1 MSLGG
6 KMRDNTGMEKKKVL
20 YFVPEFPRISETF
33 IEREVAKLIE
43 WGNLDIQILALTKA
57 SGNTS
62 DAVLKRTVYTRL
74 GIGELINGLT
84 YLFKKP
90 NKVVSLFFK
99 TQKTNQRNLIQHL
112 YFFVK
117 ALGYTKI
124 IGGLN
129 PNHIHVHF
137 LSWPSTL
144 VMVASEILT
153 LPFSVSAHARDVFLE
168 GELLAVKAQTCK
180 FMSICNSYAYKK
192 ALEKITDEDTRKKVK
207 LIYHGINP
215 DLFTKTD
222 GETRHEG
229 INIFLGGTRLV
240 EKKGLKYMIQ
250 ASYTLKNE
258 GFTHTVDIVGP
269 GPLYPELKKQIAEL
283 GLEDTV
289 LLHGEGKGTPFSEV
303 LDYYKKANLFVF
315 PSIETAEGDVDGV
328 PTVVIEAAMAKL
340 PIIATNAGAIT
351 DLIENDRTGVL
362 IPQRDAKAIAEAVK
376 ALMQDTKKAA
386 TLAENAYTKAVAMF
400 NIETNIGQLEKLL
413 I

>member
-1 MSLGG
+1 
-6 KMRDNTGMEKKKVL
+6 MEKKNVL

-43 WGNLDIQILALTKA
+43 WGNLDIQILSLAKA
-57 SGNTS
+57 SGSTS
-62 DAVLKRTVYTRL
+62 DAVLKRTVYTKL
-74 GIGELINGLT
+74 GIGDLVNGLT
-84 YLFKKP
+84 YLLKKP
-90 NKVVSLFFK
+90 NKVISLFFQ
-99 TQKTNQRNLIQHL
+99 TQKTTQRNLVQHL

-124 IGGLN
+124 IWKHK
-129 PNHIHVHF
+129 PDHIHVHF

-144 VMVASEILT
+144 VMIASEMLAI
-153 LPFSVSAHARDVFLE
+153 PFSVSAHARDVFLE
-168 GELLAVKAQTCK
+168 GELLATKADTAR
-180 FMSICNSYAYKK
+180 FLTICNSYAYNK
-192 ALEKITDEDTRKKVK
+192 ALAKITDEESRKKVK

-215 DLFTKTD
+215 DMFRVED
-222 GETRHEG
+222 QRVQDDVVR
-229 INIFLGGTRLV
+229 IFLGGTRLV

-250 ASYTLKNE
+250 ASHMLKSE
-258 GFTHTVDIVGP
+258 GLKHSVDIVGP
-269 GPLYPELKKQIAEL
+269 GPLYSELKEQIAKL

-289 LLHGEGKGTPFSEV
+289 AIHGEGRGTPFSEV
-303 LDYYKKANLFVF
+303 LNYYKKADLFVF

-351 DLIENDRTGVL
+351 DLIENDHTGVL
-362 IPQRDAKAIAEAVK
+362 IPQKDAEAIAKAVK
-376 ALMQDTKKAA
+376 SLIQDTKKAI
-386 TLAENAYTKAVAMF
+386 TLAENAYTKAVSMF